1 MDKKLKQK
9 IRLVLIITVVLS
21 FSFIAVEMRSV
32 RVRDIQRNSYGKG
45 SKKETFEVIV
55 ADERLE
61 ETVDI
66 EVGERRYSEEE
77 VKKIFRR
84 TMDELER
91 IVLGNNKTV
100 DHVEEDLN
108 LIRMMPDKPIAVTWE
123 TSRSDIINSFGEI
136 QEENLTENGELVE
149 LRGLLNYGEQECLY
163 VVNVM
168 VYPKTLTGEEGI
180 LKRLKG
186 MAAEADERS
195 REEQNVQLPKEID
208 GQAVIW
214 EREKEYKGVWI
225 LALGVAA
232 AFMVWL
238 QEKQKLQKEK
248 ADREKQM
255 RLDYPEIV
263 SQISLLV
270 GAGMT
275 VKNAWGRII
284 GHYRERQGNKEGR
297 YAYEEMENTLREMQS
312 GITEAECYERF
323 GRRCG
328 IACYMK
334 LGTLLSQN
342 LRKGTKGLVEVLA
355 RETGQALE
363 ERRQTAKR
371 QGEETGTKLLLPM
384 SLMLVVVLII
394 VIVPAFLSI
403 TF

>member
-84 TMDELER
+84 TMDELEQ
-91 IVLGNNKTV
+91 IILGNNTTV

-284 GHYRERQGNKEGR
+284 GHYRERQGNKEAR

-355 RETGQALE
+355 GETGQALE

>member
-84 TMDELER
+84 TMDELEQ
-91 IVLGNNKTV
+91 IILGNNKTV

-284 GHYRERQGNKEGR
+284 GHYRERQGNKEAR

-355 RETGQALE
+355 GETGQALE

>member
-108 LIRMMPDKPIAVTWE
+108 MIRMMPDKPIAVTWE

>member
-1 MDKKLKQK
+1 MDRKLKQK

-21 FSFIAVEMRSV
+21 FFFIAVEMRSV

-84 TMDELER
+84 TMDELEQ

-108 LIRMMPDKPIAVTWE
+108 LIRMMPDKPIAITWE

-168 VYPKTLTGEEGI
+168 VYPKTLTGEKGI
-180 LKRLKG
+180 LERLKG
-186 MAAEADERS
+186 MVAETDERS

-208 GQAVIW
+208 GRAVIW

-238 QEKQKLQKEK
+238 QEKQRVQKEK

-297 YAYEEMENTLREMQS
+297 FAYEEMENTLREMQS

-355 RETGQALE
+355 GETGQALE

-371 QGEETGTKLLLPM
+371 QGEEAGTKLLLPM

>member
-84 TMDELER
+84 TMDELEQ
-91 IVLGNNKTV
+91 IILGNNKTV

-284 GHYRERQGNKEGR
+284 GHYRERQGNKEAR

-355 RETGQALE
+355 GETGQALE

-394 VIVPAFLSI
+394 VIVPAFL
-403 TF
+403 